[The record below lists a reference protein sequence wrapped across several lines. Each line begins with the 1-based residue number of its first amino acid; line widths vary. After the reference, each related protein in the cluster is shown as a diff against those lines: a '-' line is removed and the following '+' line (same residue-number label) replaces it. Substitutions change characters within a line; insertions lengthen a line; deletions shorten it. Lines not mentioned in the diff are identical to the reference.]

1 MKILIIPILS
11 MIFWVLILVFF
22 GWKITLLV
30 VLALAIVVSLL
41 SLIEFLI
48 LKNNKKDGKKEL

>member
-30 VLALAIVVSLL
+30 VLALIIILSLL
-41 SLIEFLI
+41 SLIEFFI
-48 LKNNKKDGKKEL
+48 LKNNKKNGKKEL